1 MFSYEVKVKS
11 VNSGKLKA
19 IASLVLEGL
28 IEVDGFKIYEGSKGL
43 FVSVP
48 SHKGTG
54 KDEQG
59 NQIEKYYD
67 DVRFVDEKGE
77 EALTEI
83 KNEMLKQYCSATG
96 IQMPN
101 APKAQQQTATRGN
114 AAAAV
119 TASKPQTT
127 KQSDS
132 VPPKPKKPL
141 W

>member
-1 MFSYEVKVKS
+1 MFNYEVKVKN

-19 IASLVLEGL
+19 VASLVIEGL
-28 IEVDGFKIYEGSKGL
+28 IEIDGFKIYEGSKGL

-67 DVRFVDEKGE
+67 DVRFTDEKGE
-77 EALTEI
+77 EALLEI
-83 KNEMLKQYCSATG
+83 KNEMLKQYCSSTG
-96 IQMPN
+96 AVMPN
-101 APKAQQQTATRGN
+101 AQKTQQQIATRGN

-132 VPPKPKKPL
+132 IPPKPKKPL